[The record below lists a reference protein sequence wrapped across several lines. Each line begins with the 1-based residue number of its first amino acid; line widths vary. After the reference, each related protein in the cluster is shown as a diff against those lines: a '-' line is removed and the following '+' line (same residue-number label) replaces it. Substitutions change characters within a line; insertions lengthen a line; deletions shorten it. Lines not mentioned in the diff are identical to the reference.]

1 MDKPVI
7 IVAGLG
13 RCGSSMTMQMLHASG
28 IPCVGR
34 RPSFEDDRCLQRI
47 NSEWLSQQSGRAV
60 KVLDPQRVGIPQGV
74 NCAVIWLDR
83 DTKEQAKSQIKFV
96 EALDGIRIAS
106 GAWRG
111 MRSTLRSDRAK
122 AMSVISRHPVLK
134 LSFEG
139 ILSAPRENAVK
150 IADFLSPW
158 FDLSDRID
166 FMAMAVRRRSPVCA
180 PGLAMEMT
188 LMAESLGNRS

>member
-1 MDKPVI
+1 MTKPVI
-7 IVAGLG
+7 VIAGLG

-28 IPCVGR
+28 TPCVGR
-34 RPSFEDDRCLQRI
+34 SPSFEDDHTMQ
-47 NSEWLSQQSGRAV
+47 NVDAEWLSQQSGRAV
-60 KVLDPQRVGIPQGV
+60 KVLDPQRVGIPQDV

-83 DTKEQAKSQIKFV
+83 DTKEQAKSQIKLV
-96 EALDGIRIAS
+96 EALDGIRVAS
-106 GAWRG
+106 GSWRV
-111 MRSTLRSDRAK
+111 MRGILRSDRTK
-122 AMSVISRHPVLK
+122 AMAIIVRYPVLK

-139 ILSAPRENAVK
+139 ILSAPRENAVQ

-158 FDLSDRID
+158 FDISDRID

-188 LMAESLGNRS
+188 LMAESLGSRS